1 MLRYR
6 PAMFGL
12 EARDTEVLEILDG
25 NVAAFEARRPAGAPT
40 TLADAQQMIVDTI
53 ERMEILT
60 RGHLATADAVLNT
73 AAARAGGARPAR
85 ILEVAT
91 GNGWLLTNMAARAE
105 RRGIAV
111 ELTGSD
117 LNPDLVSATR
127 LRLERAGLPIEM
139 IRADATDLSD
149 LGEATFDV
157 AVMSL
162 ALHHLPASIVSAAL
176 VELDRVSGGGMMII
190 DTRRSLLSLVGM
202 APLAF
207 VMAPNGGGRF
217 ALHDT
222 VATVRR
228 SYTEAEL
235 RTLLDDVG
243 LGDRYQVGQ
252 LPVRNPQRMVISAI
266 RPR

>member
-1 MLRYR
+1 
-6 PAMFGL
+6 MFGL
-12 EARDTEVLEILDG
+12 EVRDAEVMEILDG
-25 NVAAFEARRPAGAPT
+25 NAAAFEARRPAGSAT

-53 ERMEILT
+53 ERMEVLT
-60 RGHLATADAVLNT
+60 RGHHAMADAVLDV
-73 AAARAGGARPAR
+73 AAGRADSGRPAR
-85 ILEVAT
+85 VLEVAT
-91 GNGWLLTNMAARAE
+91 GNGWLLTNVAARAE

-117 LNPDLVSATR
+117 LNPDLVSTTQ
-127 LRLERAGLPIEM
+127 LRLERDGLPIEM

-149 LGEATFDV
+149 LGDGSFDA

-176 VELDRVSGGGMMII
+176 VEMDRVSGGGMMII
-190 DTRRSLLSLVGM
+190 DIRRSLLALVLAPLSLVT
-202 APLAF
+202 
-207 VMAPNGGGRF
+207 APNGGGRY

-228 SYTEAEL
+228 SYTEPEL
-235 RTLLDDVG
+235 RALLDDVG
-243 LGDRYQVGQ
+243 LGDGYRVGP
-252 LPVRNPQRMVISAI
+252 LPVLHPQRMLVSAI